1 MDTGTNPILE
11 SSLLGNYALG
21 WQLYQSLE
29 HPTPQDMRFAAT
41 CLLYLQQPNDA
52 KQLLLRAINAGC
64 NEANIELSIVYRMS
78 NEIDI
83 CEKILTQ
90 LDKSKLSE
98 FDLVLLA
105 REWGITYYQLGRL
118 SEAQA
123 SFQMAMNLATS
134 DANAKILVPNMTYM
148 LGMILSIRGYVSQ
161 AKNHFRQALDTP
173 NQSGRNYALA
183 NHGLCQTY
191 LGEFEGA
198 QHDLDIALK
207 ESEQSPVIR
216 PVLHYYL
223 GQLARAQGDYPKA
236 LGLYK
241 QSIDLSEAVGE
252 SETEF
257 YAQIGASSICINN
270 ELFSDARKH
279 LARARLLANGVKMLA
294 YTNLREGALLVRSG
308 QTRGLQLLQEAVTG
322 FENLQLERETGW
334 ARLHLA
340 EAHLRQGFES
350 TAMLFIDAATDVRNA
365 LGIGAALTLE
375 LRGLPMVLEQILSL
389 EMGSYAYCLRE
400 DWQAVKGQTTANLQ
414 IRSLGGVAL
423 NLNGQKVKL
432 NAGLAVS
439 VEVITYILSNPRSSL
454 EQIISNV
461 FAEKL
466 PEAAKRYFHLIRN
479 EIKQHIPG
487 ASIPFDE
494 TNRTYHFDLGE
505 TQLGWDYLEVSRQ
518 IVQGG
523 SNNLKRALES
533 YKGEFLIS
541 SESEWVLEKRATLEW
556 NLLKFGIGVIEE
568 SFEKR
573 DFKTCVESAERM
585 LEFTKQSD
593 NPEETQI
600 VFDYLIRATFELK
613 GPKIGLRELDRI
625 NKQFT
630 REYGVIPAF
639 LEKLNAKFQKAA

>member
-1 MDTGTNPILE
+1 MDTGTNPILQ
-11 SSLLGNYALG
+11 STLLGNYALG

-29 HPTPQDMRFAAT
+29 HPTPQDMRFAAS

-52 KQLLLRAINAGC
+52 KQLLTRAVNAGC
-64 NEANIELSIVYRMS
+64 IQANIELSIVHRMS
-78 NEIDI
+78 NDI
-83 CEKILTQ
+83 EQSEKILSQINT
-90 LDKSKLSE
+90 SKLSE
-98 FDLVLLA
+98 FDHLLLT
-105 REWGITYYQLGRL
+105 REWGIIHYQQGKLIQ
-118 SEAQA
+118 AQTT
-123 SFQMAMNLATS
+123 FQSAIDMSSS
-134 DANAKILVPNMTYM
+134 DQNAKHLIPSLTYM
-148 LGMILSIRGYVSQ
+148 LGVVLNARGYVSQ
-161 AKNHFRQALDTP
+161 AKNYFKQSLDIS
-173 NQSGRNYALA
+173 NQTNRTYALA
-183 NHGLCQTY
+183 NYALCQTY
-191 LGEFEGA
+191 LGEFDGA
-198 QHDLDIALK
+198 GRDLDIALK
-207 ESEQSPVIR
+207 ESEQQPVIR

-223 GQLARAQGDYPKA
+223 GQLARAQGDHAKA

-241 QSIDLSEAVGE
+241 QSIELSEAVGE

-257 YAQIGASSICINN
+257 YAQIGASSICINTDS
-270 ELFSDARKH
+270 FSDARKH
-279 LARARLLANGVKMLA
+279 LARAKLLANGVKMLA

-308 QTRGLQLLQEAVTG
+308 QPKGLSLLQEAIAG
-322 FENLQLERETGW
+322 FEDLQLERETGW
-334 ARLHLA
+334 ARLHMA

-365 LGIGAALTLE
+365 LGIGAAITLE

-400 DWQAVKGQTTANLQ
+400 DWQALKGQTTATLQ

-423 NLNGQKVKL
+423 SLNGQKVKL
-432 NAGLAVS
+432 NAGLPTS
-439 VEVITYILSNPRSSL
+439 VEVITYMLSNPRSSL
-454 EQIISNV
+454 EQIIANV

-479 EIKQHIPG
+479 EIKLHIPG
-487 ASIPFDE
+487 ASIPFDD
-494 TNRTYHFDLGE
+494 TSRTYRFDPGE
-505 TQLGWDYLEVSRQ
+505 TQAVWDYLEVSRH
-518 IVQGG
+518 IIQGG
-523 SNNLKRALES
+523 SSNLKRALEG

-585 LEFTKQSD
+585 LEFTRQSD

-600 VFDYLIRATFELK
+600 VFEYLIRAIFELK
-613 GPKIGLRELDRI
+613 GPKIGLRELERI

-639 LEKLNAKFQKAA
+639 LEKLNAKFQKVS

>member
-1 MDTGTNPILE
+1 MSTGTNPILE
-11 SSLLGNYALG
+11 STLLGNYALG

-29 HPTPQDMRFAAT
+29 HPTPKDMRFAAT

-52 KQLLLRAINAGC
+52 KQLLLAAIHAGC

-78 NEIDI
+78 NEIDS

-134 DANAKILVPNMTYM
+134 DANAKNLIPNMTYM

-161 AKNHFRQALDTP
+161 AKNHFRQALNTP
-173 NQSGRNYALA
+173 NQSGRSYALA

-223 GQLARAQGDYPKA
+223 GQLARAQGDYVKA

-241 QSIDLSEAVGE
+241 ESIGLSEAVGE

-257 YAQIGASSICINN
+257 YAQIGASSICTNN
-270 ELFSDARKH
+270 EMFSDARKH
-279 LARARLLANGVKMLA
+279 LARARLLSNGVKMLA

-308 QTRGLQLLQEAVTG
+308 QPKGLSLLQEAITG
-322 FENLQLERETGW
+322 FEDLQLERETGW
-334 ARLHLA
+334 ARLHMA
-340 EAHLRQGFES
+340 EAHLRQGCES

-365 LGIGAALTLE
+365 LGIGAAITLE
-375 LRGLPMVLEQILSL
+375 LRGLPMVLEQILAL
-389 EMGSYAYCLRE
+389 EIGSYAYCLRE
-400 DWQAVKGQTTANLQ
+400 DWQALKGQTTTTLQ

-439 VEVITYILSNPRSSL
+439 IEVITYILSNPRSSL

-487 ASIPFDE
+487 ASIPFDD
-494 TNRTYHFDLGE
+494 TSRTYRFDLGE
-505 TQLGWDYLEVSRQ
+505 TQLGWDYLDVSRQ

-523 SNNLKRALES
+523 SSNLKRALES
-533 YKGEFLIS
+533 YKGEFLTS